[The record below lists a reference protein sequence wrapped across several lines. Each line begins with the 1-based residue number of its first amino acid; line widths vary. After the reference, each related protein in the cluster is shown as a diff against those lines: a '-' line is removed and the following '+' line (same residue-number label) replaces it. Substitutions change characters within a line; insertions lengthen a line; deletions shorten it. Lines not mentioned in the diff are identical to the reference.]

1 MPSESENSDPFRK
14 LKWSEI
20 EEWAGSRAT
29 SKGEDYKRSG
39 RVEEIKRTQEGGL
52 LAMVR
57 GRREYFTEVSL
68 EDGKLSSVCTCPVGG
83 DCKHGVATVL
93 EYLNL
98 LQHGIKVPLLS
109 ENDLL
114 LLRVRKMHEGPEAFE
129 SRKTRKSPRPPL
141 REWLDRLEKAE
152 LIDILVEFSEKS
164 PSLGSYLRDRQDLET
179 EDIGGIVR
187 GISSELDLL
196 WEEAQEYDPWS
207 YESTM
212 PDFSNVQ
219 NRMESLLDSGHYDE
233 LVDIGKRIMN
243 RYEDIMEYDQEGEI
257 AMELSNCMSIVF
269 EALSKSPRP
278 AHERMLEAFE
288 FELKDEYDVIGEHA
302 FWGEDFS
309 TEDWKSFAE
318 ILKTRL
324 REIDEGYYPD
334 YSSWDRKR
342 VADRLVQALK
352 NAGLFEEAI
361 PICEREA
368 EATDSYDRLVEV
380 LLEAGR
386 KEKAEEWIYKGI
398 GKTREEKPIIAVRL
412 RNILIEIKEKE
423 GDLLFAAAL
432 QAEEFFG
439 DPKFSSYL
447 DMWKAAEK
455 AGVWRE
461 VREMAHRYLEKGELP
476 AVRGKKREETSVL
489 PRILPATGLL
499 RPDPF
504 EDIKPPALYL
514 LIKIAIEEKAPDEV
528 IRWYGELKEGGEA
541 AKRYAYYIDENKVAA
556 AIHEKY
562 PDTAIE
568 IWKKLAEELIS
579 KTKVDAYRE
588 AAVHLRKIK
597 ETMEAR
603 RQKGEWKIYLRGIR
617 EENKRKRRLIEIID
631 TLEKDRIIEE

>member
-1 MPSESENSDPFRK
+1 MPSESENPDPFRP
-14 LKWSEI
+14 LKWSDI

-29 SKGEDYKRSG
+29 SKGEDYQRSG

-68 EDGKLSSVCTCPVGG
+68 EAGELSSVCTCPVGG

-114 LLRVRKMHEGPEAFE
+114 LLRVRRMHEGPEAFE
-129 SRKTRKSPRPPL
+129 SRKTRKSSRPPL
-141 REWLDRLEKAE
+141 REWLDGLEKAE

-233 LVDIGKRIMN
+233 LVDIGKGIMN
-243 RYEDIMEYDQEGEI
+243 RYDDIMEYDQEGEI

-269 EALSKSPRP
+269 EALSGSPSP
-278 AHERMLEAFE
+278 AHERMFEAFE

-309 TEDWKSFAE
+309 RENWKNFAE

-324 REIDEGYYPD
+324 REIDEGYCPD

-342 VADRLVQALK
+342 VADRLVRALK

-368 EATDSYDRLVEV
+368 EATGSYDRLVGV

-386 KEKAEEWIYKGI
+386 KEKAVEWIYRGI
-398 GKTREEKPIIAVRL
+398 GKTREEKPGMAHSL
-412 RNILIEIKEKE
+412 RNLLIETKEKE
-423 GDLLFAAAL
+423 GDLFFAAAL
-432 QAEEFFG
+432 QAEEFFRG
-439 DPKFSSYL
+439 PELSSYL
-447 DMWKAAEK
+447 KMRETSEK
-455 AGVWRE
+455 AGVWQE
-461 VREMAHRYLEKGELP
+461 VREIAHRYLEKGDMP
-476 AVRGKKREETSVL
+476 AVRAKNRAETSILPGVL
-489 PRILPATGLL
+489 PVTGLL
-499 RPDPF
+499 EPDSF
-504 EDIKPPALYL
+504 EDIKPPVLDL

-528 IRWYGELKEGGEA
+528 IRWYEELKKEGEA
-541 AKRYAYYIDENKVAA
+541 AKSYAYYIDENKITNAV
-556 AIHEKY
+556 HEKS
-562 PDTAIE
+562 PDIAIE
-568 IWKKLAEELIS
+568 IWKKLAEELIF

-597 ETMEAR
+597 ETMEAG
-603 RQKGEWKIYLRGIR
+603 RQKGEWKTYLKEIR
-617 EENKRKRRLIEIID
+617 DENRRKRRLIEILD

>member
-1 MPSESENSDPFRK
+1 MASENESAEPFRE
-14 LKWSEI
+14 LKWSDI
-20 EEWAGSRAT
+20 EEWAGSKTT
-29 SKGEDYKRSG
+29 SKGEDYQRSG
-39 RVEEIKRTQEGGL
+39 RVEEIRRTPEGGL

-57 GRREYFTEVSL
+57 GRKEYFTEVTL
-68 EDGKLSSVCTCPVGG
+68 KDGELSSICTCPVGG

-114 LLRVRKMHEGPEAFE
+114 LLRVRRMHEGPEAFE
-129 SRKTRKSPRPPL
+129 SRKTRKNSRPPL
-141 REWLDRLEKAE
+141 REWLYGIEKAE

-179 EDIGGIVR
+179 EDIGGIIR

-207 YESTM
+207 YGSTM

-233 LVDIGKRIMN
+233 LVDIGKEIMN
-243 RYEDIMEYDQEGEI
+243 RYDDIMEYDQEGEI
-257 AMELSNCMSIVF
+257 SMELSSCMSIVF
-269 EALSKSPRP
+269 EALSESPRP
-278 AHERMLEAFE
+278 VHERMFQAFE

-309 TEDWKSFAE
+309 REEWKNFAE
-318 ILKTRL
+318 TLKTRL

-342 VADRLVQALK
+342 VADRLVHALK

-368 EATDSYDRLVEV
+368 EATGSYDRLVEV

-386 KEKAEEWIYKGI
+386 KEKAVEWIYRGI
-398 GKTREEKPIIAVRL
+398 GKTREEKAIIAVRL

-423 GDLLFAAAL
+423 GDVLFAAAL
-432 QAEEFFG
+432 QAEEFFR
-439 DPKFSSYL
+439 DPDFSSYL

-455 AGVWRE
+455 ARVWQE

-476 AVRGKKREETSVL
+476 AVRGDKKEETSIL
-489 PRILPATGLL
+489 PGILPATGLMG
-499 RPDPF
+499 PDPF

-528 IRWYGELKEGGEA
+528 IRWYGELKEGGEE
-541 AKRYAYYIDENKVAA
+541 AKRYAYYIDENKVAS

-579 KTKVDAYRE
+579 RTKVDAYRE

-597 ETMEAR
+597 GAMESR
-603 RQKGEWKIYLRGIR
+603 GQKREWEIYLSGIR
-617 EENKRKRRLIEIID
+617 KDNKRKRRLIEILD
-631 TLEKDRIIEE
+631 KLETDRIIEE